1 MWGKVVMS
9 IKLLIETGVLSV
21 ISLIATVAHAEAL
34 VAVNADAITY
44 LYGTKASKVEGEAEK
59 QNGNYFKMSGPCKM
73 EWRVTVSAAGLHQ
86 VNLTHSVKVAQSG
99 KRISIESGNS
109 QIESLLRPT
118 RGAWG
123 TGGNSYERIELNG
136 SLDLKAGEQ
145 TITLTIPETA
155 KGDPV
160 MNFRCLELVPVS
172 AEESIQA
179 DLDAAHRVRAKT
191 DWFVDEVYGLMF
203 HWTSQSVGRDGSIK
217 PFDQAVA
224 EFDLEAFA
232 SMVESTGAGYVLFT
246 VGHAEPYCPAPL
258 RSWEKYHP
266 GHTTQRDLIAE
277 MSDALGAKGIKL
289 MCYFPTHVVAKRGQ
303 VDTKTFEAIN
313 HEVMVEFGLRYRGK
327 VVGYWFD
334 GWYQCFEDYP
344 DVSFPAF
351 FNACKAGYPERIIA
365 LNSWVYPA
373 VTEYQEYWAG
383 ENASPVE
390 IPRNGT
396 YQRGPGAG
404 LQFQSLLIMEPYWV
418 QKKRE
423 MPDPRFT
430 VEKLSAY
437 IEECRKNAG
446 VVTINLGIYQD
457 GSVGEKALEVM
468 KGVRKR
474 IR

>member
-1 MWGKVVMS
+1 ML
-9 IKLLIETGVLSV
+9 IKLIIKAGLLIV
-21 ISLIATVAHAEAL
+21 ISLMGTVAHAAPPMN
-34 VAVNADAITY
+34 VKANAMTY
-44 LYGTKASKVEGEAEK
+44 LYGSKASKFEGEAIK
-59 QNGNYFKMSGPCKM
+59 QNGNFFKMTGPAKM
-73 EWRVTVSAAGLHQ
+73 EWAVNVSASGIYKI
-86 VNLTHSVKVAQSG
+86 NLNHSVKSAQADNRVA
-99 KRISIESGNS
+99 IESENGA
-109 QIESLLRPT
+109 IVYTLRPT

-123 TGGNSYERIELNG
+123 TGGNSFERIELKG
-136 SLDLKAGEQ
+136 SLDLKVGRQ
-145 TITLTIPETA
+145 VITLKIPETVS
-155 KGDPV
+155 GDPV
-160 MNFRCLELVPVS
+160 MHFRCLELIPVAS
-172 AEESIQA
+172 KASIQA
-179 DLDAAHRVRAKT
+179 DIGAAHRARANT

-232 SMVESTGAGYVLFT
+232 TMVESTGAGYVLFT

-258 RSWEKYHP
+258 KSWEEYHP
-266 GHTTQRDLIAE
+266 GHTTKRDLIAE
-277 MSDALGAKGIKL
+277 MSDALGAKDIKL

-303 VDTKTFEAIN
+303 VDTKTFEMIN
-313 HEVMVEFGLRYRGK
+313 HEVMIEFGRRYREK

-344 DVSFPAF
+344 DVSFPDF
-351 FNACKAGYPERIIA
+351 FNACKTGYPDRIIA

-418 QKKRE
+418 QKKKE
-423 MPDPRFT
+423 MPAPRFT
-430 VEKLSAY
+430 VDKLSAY
-437 IEECRKNAG
+437 IEACRKNAG